1 MKMPTETTSQP
12 QELTTILE
20 NWQAL
25 ETATISHTT
34 EVIAKTKN
42 PLIRLLMEI
51 IRQDSEM
58 HYRVQQVLLDGIE
71 RQAFTLTPEE
81 LGDIWE
87 MVEKHADMEKQTIEL
102 AEKALKNCRLFV
114 QRHLLTYL
122 IEDEKK
128 HDRLLGQLEDFKRN
142 IYPYA

>member
-1 MKMPTETTSQP
+1 MTPKIAENPE
-12 QELTTILE
+12 ELTALLKS
-20 NWQAL
+20 WQEL
-25 ETATISHTT
+25 ETATVAHTT

-42 PLIRLLMEI
+42 PLIQLVMEI
-51 IRQDSEM
+51 IGRDSEM
-58 HYRVQQVLLDGIE
+58 HHRVQQVLLDSLE
-71 RQAFTLTPEE
+71 TQAFTLTPDE
-81 LGDIWE
+81 LGEIWS
-87 MVEKHADMEKQTIEL
+87 MVEKHADMEKQTIVM

>member
-1 MKMPTETTSQP
+1 MSTKTE
-12 QELTTILE
+12 ELTTILE
-20 NWQAL
+20 SWQGL

-34 EVIAKTKN
+34 EVIAKTRN

-51 IRQDSEM
+51 IRQDSQM

-71 RQAFTLTPEE
+71 REAFTLTPEE
-81 LGDIWE
+81 LGDIWD
-87 MVEKHADMEKQTIEL
+87 MIEKHADMEKQTIAL
-102 AEKALKNCRLFV
+102 AEKALGNCRLFV

>member
-1 MKMPTETTSQP
+1 MTPKIAENPE
-12 QELTTILE
+12 ELTALLKS
-20 NWQAL
+20 WQAL
-25 ETATISHTT
+25 ETATVAHTT

-42 PLIRLLMEI
+42 PLIQLVMEI
-51 IRQDSEM
+51 IRRDSEM
-58 HYRVQQVLLDGIE
+58 HHRVQQVLLDSLE
-71 RQAFTLTPEE
+71 TQAFSLTPDE
-81 LGDIWE
+81 LGEIWS
-87 MVEKHADMEKQTIEL
+87 MVEKHADMEKQTIVL
-102 AEKALKNCRLFV
+102 AEMALKNCRLFV

>member
-1 MKMPTETTSQP
+1 MPAKTAAETP
-12 QELTTILE
+12 ELSAILE

-34 EVIAKTKN
+34 QVIAKTKN

-58 HYRVQQVLLDGIE
+58 HYRVQEVLLDGIQ
-71 RQAFTLTPEE
+71 RQAFSLTPEE

-87 MVEKHADMEKQTIEL
+87 MVEKHADMEKQTIAL
-102 AEKALKNCRLFV
+102 AEKALADCRLFV
-114 QRHLLTYL
+114 QKHLLTYL

>member
-1 MKMPTETTSQP
+1 
-12 QELTTILE
+12 
-20 NWQAL
+20 
-25 ETATISHTT
+25 
-34 EVIAKTKN
+34 
-42 PLIRLLMEI
+42 MEI

-71 RQAFTLTPEE
+71 HEAFTLTPEE
-81 LGDIWE
+81 LGEIWD
-87 MVEKHADMEKQTIEL
+87 MVEKHADMEKQTIAL
-102 AEKALKNCRLFV
+102 AGQALSNCRLFV

-128 HDRLLGQLEDFKRN
+128 HDRLLGQLADFKRN

>member
-1 MKMPTETTSQP
+1 MPPPTTSNA
-12 QELTTILE
+12 ELTTILE

-58 HYRVQQVLLDGIE
+58 HYRVQQVLLDGME

-81 LGDIWE
+81 LGGIWDLI
-87 MVEKHADMEKQTIEL
+87 EKHAEMEKQTIAL
-102 AEKALKNCRLFV
+102 AEKALSNCRLFV

>member
-1 MKMPTETTSQP
+1 MTPKMAENPA
-12 QELTTILE
+12 ELVTVLK
-20 NWQAL
+20 NCQAI
-25 ETATISHTT
+25 ETATVAHTT

-42 PLIRLLMEI
+42 PLIQLVMEI
-51 IRQDSEM
+51 IRRDSQM
-58 HYRVQQVLLDGIE
+58 HHRVQQVLLDSLE
-71 RQAFTLTPEE
+71 REAFTLTPEE
-81 LGDIWE
+81 LGEIWD
-87 MVEKHADMEKQTIEL
+87 MVEKHADMEKQTIQL
-102 AEKALKNCRLFV
+102 AEMALKNCRLFV